1 MFGFILA
8 QSALNLHPEL
18 GEGCGGYLSVLILVA
33 ESFYTGFY
41 QEQSG
46 WGLVQLAC
54 VLKACTGL
62 LVHLC

>member
-8 QSALNLHPEL
+8 QSALNLYPEL
-18 GEGCGGYLSVLILVA
+18 GEECGGYLFVLILVA
-33 ESFYTGFY
+33 ESLCTGCY

-62 LVHLC
+62 LVGLC